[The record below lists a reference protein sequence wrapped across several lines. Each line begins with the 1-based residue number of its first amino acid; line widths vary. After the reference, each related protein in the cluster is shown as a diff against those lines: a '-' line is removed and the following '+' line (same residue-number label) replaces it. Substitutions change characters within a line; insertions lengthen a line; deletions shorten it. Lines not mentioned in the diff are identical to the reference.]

1 MLDFEKSD
9 NEKLN
14 IIQEETFAAYNI
26 INIVADVL
34 IYRYEND
41 EKDNYYD
48 CISLLQ
54 EAKNILNKLPVYIN
68 LFP

>member
-1 MLDFEKSD
+1 MNYSKLSD
-9 NEKLN
+9 GDKLK

-34 IYRYEND
+34 MYRYEND

-54 EAKNILNKLPVYIN
+54 EAKKHLKQITGLY
-68 LFP
+68 

>member
-1 MLDFEKSD
+1 MNYSKLSD
-9 NEKLN
+9 GDKLK

-34 IYRYEND
+34 MYRYEND

-48 CISLLQ
+48 CISLLHD
-54 EAKNILNKLPVYIN
+54 AKKHLKQITGLY
-68 LFP
+68 